1 MFCDGVRENLRRKKA
16 ATYLLCKNISAYMEN
31 VAKHKAGWEDRTA
44 HARQSINHD
53 TQLLGD
59 DIEMTISHGVRYGRY
74 LEKETPPHDIHLKHK
89 KAFMWAG
96 LRHPIKKN
104 PIHHPGT
111 KPYQPLKLAA
121 IQGKYRINNSLARL
135 WEE

>member
-1 MFCDGVRENLRRKKA
+1 
-16 ATYLLCKNISAYMEN
+16 
-31 VAKHKAGWEDRTA
+31 
-44 HARQSINHD
+44 
-53 TQLLGD
+53 
-59 DIEMTISHGVRYGRY
+59 
-74 LEKETPPHDIHLKHK
+74 
-89 KAFMWAG
+89 MWAG